1 MTNQRE
7 REEKG
12 GGRGADARR
21 WDLGVGSLARS
32 SRSRRRRRRRS
43 SRSRRRQDTGGG
55 KEGWH
60 RSTLRC
66 FKHCRK
72 SAPFLIRTFFM
83 IGLAGM
89 RIAKGFVG

>member
-1 MTNQRE
+1 MGPRCWLSGQE
-7 REEKG
+7 QQEEQEEEEEEQEEAG
-12 GGRGADARR
+12 G
-21 WDLGVGSLARS
+21 
-32 SRSRRRRRRRS
+32 
-43 SRSRRRQDTGGG
+43 RRQDTGGG